1 MGVGKL
7 TGPKKAAIL
16 LLALGEEGASEV
28 IKNLEDSEIQQVGY
42 YMARFTDVAPEELD
56 VVLEEFYN
64 KSGGAGDGFIINASG
79 DFVRSTISR
88 ALGGDRA
95 KELVD
100 NLSANVEESALESLK
115 WLDPKAIANFI
126 THEHPQTIALI
137 LAQFGTLDYATVFS
151 QAPAAASGMTL
162 ICLLLFVGAMGK
174 SAQFPLHV
182 WLPDSMEGPTPI
194 SALIHAAT
202 MVTAGIFMVARMS
215 PLFELS
221 QTALSVVM
229 LIGAITALSMALVA
243 VTQYDI
249 KRVIAYSTLSQ
260 LGYMT
265 VALGASAY
273 SVGIFHLMT
282 HAFFKAVLFLGAG
295 SVIIA
300 MHHEQDMR
308 RMGGLRRYMPITYLT
323 VLIGA
328 LANAGLPPFA
338 GFFSKDAILEAVQAS
353 HTPGAGF
360 AYAALLLGVFFGG
373 LYSFRLV
380 FYAFHG
386 EPRMD
391 AHTRAQL
398 KESPWV
404 VTLPLVLLSIPS
416 VAAGW
421 WIGPIVFG
429 GYFGSSIEQ
438 SFHEEYH
445 GVWSFMLHGIAAAPF
460 WFGLAGA
467 GLAGYLY
474 LVRTDLPKKI
484 AVALGP
490 IYALVDRKYGFDELY
505 EWLFS
510 RGARL
515 LGTGL
520 WKGGDEA
527 LIDGVLVNGSA
538 RVVGWVASVVRLF
551 QSGLVYQ
558 YAFTMLIGVVLLTYF
573 FLRT

>member
-1 MGVGKL
+1 
-7 TGPKKAAIL
+7 
-16 LLALGEEGASEV
+16 
-28 IKNLEDSEIQQVGY
+28 
-42 YMARFTDVAPEELD
+42 
-56 VVLEEFYN
+56 
-64 KSGGAGDGFIINASG
+64 
-79 DFVRSTISR
+79 
-88 ALGGDRA
+88 
-95 KELVD
+95 
-100 NLSANVEESALESLK
+100 
-115 WLDPKAIANFI
+115 
-126 THEHPQTIALI
+126 
-137 LAQFGTLDYATVFS
+137 
-151 QAPAAASGMTL
+151 
-162 ICLLLFVGAMGK
+162 
-174 SAQFPLHV
+174 
-182 WLPDSMEGPTPI
+182 
-194 SALIHAAT
+194 
-202 MVTAGIFMVARMS
+202 
-215 PLFELS
+215 
-221 QTALSVVM
+221 
-229 LIGAITALSMALVA
+229 
-243 VTQYDI
+243 
-249 KRVIAYSTLSQ
+249 
-260 LGYMT
+260 
-265 VALGASAY
+265 
-273 SVGIFHLMT
+273 
-282 HAFFKAVLFLGAG
+282 
-295 SVIIA
+295 
-300 MHHEQDMR
+300 
-308 RMGGLRRYMPITYLT
+308 MPITYAT

-353 HTPGAGF
+353 HASGAGF

-391 AHTRAQL
+391 AHTREHL
-398 KESPWV
+398 RESPWV
-404 VTLPLVLLSIPS
+404 VTLPLILLAIPS

-429 GYFGSSIEQ
+429 DYFGSSIVQ
-438 SFHEEYH
+438 RFHEEYH

-467 GLAGYLY
+467 CLAGYLY

-490 IYALVDRKYGFDELY
+490 IYALVNQKYGFDELY
-505 EWLFS
+505 EWLFV

-527 LIDGVLVNGSA
+527 AIDGVLVNGSA

-551 QSGLVYQ
+551 QSGYVYQ